1 MNINNQ
7 KIICGKFDN
16 KIDITNKSLQ
26 NNKFIRIGSENPNT
40 LTHKIWTPISTNG
53 KVVLY
58 ENETYEARAFL
69 NLMENN
75 SINNLIVLTIKEK
88 NLILDALIDFNVKIE
103 IFELK
108 YPIFNDI
115 KYISNIHKNY
125 DKLNSV
131 LKDIKTL
138 NIKGNSL
145 SHQLSTEYLFRV
157 ERKLRF
163 KNQLDSFFAFAY
175 KGGYSEI
182 FKLKEEREDRNIIAL
197 DFNSM
202 YIDSM
207 MGDFLE
213 PKSIKYKDYREENI
227 DINKLYNGL
236 YRVVLKN
243 PINSFFQNFHPFKFV
258 KFHKSFYFKL
268 ENNQDIELFLF
279 KNEILYYKKF
289 FHEIEILEGFYSK
302 KTIKHPLKQR
312 AMEIY
317 KKRLNAKANNNQ
329 IEASLCKY
337 QLITMH
343 SSTNPKRFKTL
354 YFKTKK
360 EMVEYISKKFMF
372 NLPNYLTLNDKI
384 KLIANYKY
392 FTFKKYKKGYKVKLI
407 NFNSH
412 DSVYSLS
419 SQIVAN
425 SRLKMIQTIEKFLS
439 FPSVEICY
447 ANIDSL
453 HISIQKS
460 ETKNFLSKYKN
471 IISSELGHLKVE
483 SISNRGYWFDVGRYW
498 LFTNYSIDIFK
509 NTFFNHTGNQTPFL
523 RNRSMKFTYQGDY
536 FNYVKTVYTTV
547 YQQFSY
553 SKKIKIASTKTIRY
567 TRYTYNEIKNFNVA
581 YSEEVSKSKK
591 LKISLFNKIATV

>member
-1 MNINNQ
+1 LNINNQ
-7 KIICGKFDN
+7 KIICGKFDDKININN
-16 KIDITNKSLQ
+16 KYLQ
-26 NNKFIRIGSENPNT
+26 NNKLIRIGSENPNT
-40 LTHKIWTPISTNG
+40 LTHKIWTPIATNG

-58 ENETYEARAFL
+58 ENEIYEVRIFL

-88 NLILDALIDFNVKIE
+88 NLILDALIDFNIEIE

-108 YPIFNDI
+108 YPIFSDI
-115 KYISNIHKNY
+115 KYISNIHKNH

-131 LKDIKTL
+131 LKNIKTL

-213 PKSIKYKDYREENI
+213 PKSIKYKNYREENP
-227 DINKLYNGL
+227 DINQLYHGL

-243 PINSFFQNFHPFKFV
+243 PIDSFFQNFHPFKFV

-289 FHEIEILEGFYSK
+289 FHKIEILEGFYSK
-302 KTIKHPLKQR
+302 KTIKHPLKKR
-312 AMEIY
+312 ALEIY
-317 KKRLNAKANNNQ
+317 NKRLNAKENNNQ
-329 IEASLCKY
+329 IEASLFKY

-343 SSTNPKRFKTL
+343 SSTNPRRFKTL

-372 NLPNYLTLNDKI
+372 NLPHHLTLNDKI

-392 FTFKKYKKGYKVKLI
+392 FTFQKHKKGYKLKVI
-407 NFNSH
+407 NFDNH

-447 ANIDSL
+447 TNIDSL

-460 ETKNFLSKYKN
+460 ETKNFLSKYQN
-471 IISSELGHLKVE
+471 IISNELGHLKIE
-483 SISNRGYWFDVGRYW
+483 SISSRGYWFDVGRYW
-498 LFTNYSIDIFK
+498 LFTNKNVDIFK
-509 NTFFNHTGNQTPFL
+509 NIFFNHTCNKTPFL
-523 RNRSMKFTYQGDY
+523 RNRSIKFTYKGDY
-536 FNYVKTVYTTV
+536 FNYVKTVYTDV
-547 YQQFSY
+547 YKQFSY
-553 SKKIKIASTKTIRY
+553 SKKIDISSDENISY
-567 TRYTYNEIKNFNVA
+567 TRYTYNEIKNFKVA
-581 YSEEVSKSKK
+581 YPKEISKSKK